1 MVSDQLWLQ
10 WSDTLG
16 RYAPTWPSY
25 GEAVPLSDCKILNR
39 ADINAK
45 DWRPVRIP
53 TPCQIEATADLL
65 AACQK
70 LLAIAGELPP
80 ETEAEQSAMDV
91 LILEAKAAIAKA
103 NGESAKDA
111 KTPFPD

>member
-1 MVSDQLWLQ
+1 MVSEGLWLP

-25 GEAVPLSDCKILNR
+25 GEAMPLSDCKILNR

-53 TPCQIEATADLL
+53 TPRQIEATEYLL
-65 AACQK
+65 AACE
-70 LLAIAGELPP
+70 AVISAGESENLPIAVYDAI
-80 ETEAEQSAMDV
+80 E
-91 LILEAKAAIAKA
+91 AAIAKA
-103 NGESAKDA
+103 NGEGK
-111 KTPFPD
+111 